1 MIGKVSLAPTS
12 SAMKRP
18 ANPQTNLSTSWK
30 AKTGLSIILYVMG
43 MDGVLEQKRTCMVKK
58 KATIGITVRIL
69 SHSYPN
75 VLT

>member
-1 MIGKVSLAPTS
+1 MIGVVSLAPTS

-30 AKTGLSIILYVMG
+30 AKTGLSIILYGVG
-43 MDGVLEQKRTCMVKK
+43 MDGALEQKSNCLVKQ
-58 KATIGITVRIL
+58 KASFIIEVRNL